1 MPNYWEERYLKQ
13 YVLTCAKTI
22 PRTDRKLAVFLNGWL
37 MEHLDSDL
45 VERFHQTGDNPF
57 SIYIDEQPTM
67 ANMVFN
73 ALDTEM
79 ETIFDELLL
88 NPNLQKFE
96 FVSATQKEFVI
107 LNRTVRILTEKDLS
121 RQFYQGGAEGWYD
134 LKIISPITFKSQGY
148 YQFMPDVRLFFQ
160 SLMRKYNQAIEKSE
174 QIDIDLLDEICKKT
188 QVVSYRLRTQRYFIH
203 SGFVTGFLGNLTFRC
218 HGSQTLKDYLG
229 AMLSFGEFSGVGA
242 KTSLGMGAIKLKNQK
257 EENNGKAKS

>member
-1 MPNYWEERYLKQ
+1 
-13 YVLTCAKTI
+13 AKTI

-121 RQFYQGGAEGWYD
+121 RQFYQGGAEGW
-134 LKIISPITFKSQGY
+134 
-148 YQFMPDVRLFFQ
+148 
-160 SLMRKYNQAIEKSE
+160 
-174 QIDIDLLDEICKKT
+174 
-188 QVVSYRLRTQRYFIH
+188 
-203 SGFVTGFLGNLTFRC
+203 
-218 HGSQTLKDYLG
+218 
-229 AMLSFGEFSGVGA
+229 
-242 KTSLGMGAIKLKNQK
+242 
-257 EENNGKAKS
+257 